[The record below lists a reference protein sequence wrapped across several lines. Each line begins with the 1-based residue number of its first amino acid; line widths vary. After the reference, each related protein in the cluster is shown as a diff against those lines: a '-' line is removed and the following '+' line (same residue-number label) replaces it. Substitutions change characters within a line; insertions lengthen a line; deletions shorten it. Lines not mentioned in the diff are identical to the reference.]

1 MGSSDLIGSVKTRSV
16 MCAMTSQINGLITF
30 LKFLFFLFHIPPFP
44 HLYAKSNPLGSL
56 SFFLILSHL
65 FLINFLLSRGSYF
78 NTPTSYFI
86 LSKTVWGYQLFN
98 GEEAEEYVNI
108 D

>member
-1 MGSSDLIGSVKTRSV
+1 MRQLHLDNWAHNLPKVPYPPNPPPTPQ
-16 MCAMTSQINGLITF
+16 AAQ
-30 LKFLFFLFHIPPFP
+30 PPFL
-44 HLYAKSNPLGSL
+44 HLYAKSEPLGSL
-56 SFFLILSHL
+56 SFSLIFSHL

-98 GEEAEEYVNI
+98 GEGAEEYVNI

>member
-1 MGSSDLIGSVKTRSV
+1 MRRLHLDNWAYNLPKV
-16 MCAMTSQINGLITF
+16 
-30 LKFLFFLFHIPPFP
+30 PFP
-44 HLYAKSNPLGSL
+44 PTPFLHLYAKSKPLGSL
-56 SFFLILSHL
+56 SFSLIFSHL

-98 GEEAEEYVNI
+98 GEGAEEYVNI

>member
-1 MGSSDLIGSVKTRSV
+1 MQSP
-16 MCAMTSQINGLITF
+16 
-30 LKFLFFLFHIPPFP
+30 IPEAPFP
-44 HLYAKSNPLGSL
+44 FSL
-56 SFFLILSHL
+56 ISSHL

-86 LSKTVWGYQLFN
+86 LSKTVWRYQLFN
-98 GEEAEEYVNI
+98 VEGAEEYVNI